1 MSSDVLDMFR
11 SVMYIV
17 ASCNKNG
24 FPLKVAYE
32 RKNIIIIDI
41 KTCRKP
47 NSNTSKSHFNYL
59 QDTPNNLKLSHLQ

>member
-11 SVMYIV
+11 SVIYIV
-17 ASCNKNG
+17 ALCNKNG

-41 KTCRKP
+41 MTCRKAFP
-47 NSNTSKSHFNYL
+47 KTSKSHFNYL
-59 QDTPNNLKLSHLQ
+59 QDTPYNLKLKHLQ